1 MPIPWLVVLQSVP
14 WADVVKNAP
23 KVADGAKKLWNAIG
37 TQSPLAE
44 GPVASEAATAMP
56 EEQIIDTLRARL
68 TVIEAAT
75 ADLRSQMLASS
86 ELIKALAE
94 QNTQLVQRIEANRVR
109 VVWLAGTLAIV
120 GILATSS
127 LVLLIVR

>member
-14 WADVVKNAP
+14 WAEVVKNAP

-37 TQSPLAE
+37 TQSPLAAE
-44 GPVASEAATAMP
+44 PAASEAPTALP
-56 EEQIIDTLRARL
+56 DEQSIDTLRTRL
-68 TVIEAAT
+68 TAIEAAA
-75 ADLRSQMLASS
+75 ADLHGQLLASS

-109 VVWLAGTLAIV
+109 VVWLAGALAIV
-120 GILATSS
+120 GILAVSS
-127 LVLLIVR
+127 LVLLSVR

>member
-37 TQSPLAE
+37 KQSPLAAE
-44 GPVASEAATAMP
+44 TAASAAPTVLSD
-56 EEQIIDTLRARL
+56 EHVIDTVRRRL
-68 TVIEAAT
+68 TVIEAAA
-75 ADLRSQMLASS
+75 ADLHGQMLASS

-94 QNTQLVQRIEANRVR
+94 QNTQLIQRIEANRVR
-109 VVWLAGTLAIV
+109 VVWLAGALAIV
-120 GILATSS
+120 GILAASS
-127 LVLLIVR
+127 LVLLLFR